1 MAAPAST
8 AEALEM
14 VLDGLSYLAAA
25 DPTALAAQAQA
36 ECLQTLEH
44 ADAIATARARIL
56 AAFTAGQ
63 GHAADADYSPTS
75 WLIHRTRI
83 TKGAARG
90 HLGWARRAA
99 AHPQVVAALAEGTV
113 LSASIAGLICGW
125 TDKLPES
132 CRQTADDILIA
143 AARAGAR
150 KEDLAA
156 LAAEIYARS
165 LPDSDDDP
173 EPDFE
178 DRQLRVETTFAG
190 AGVISGDLTPEATA
204 VVTAVLEAL
213 SAPRGAEDTRT
224 QEQRYHDALED
235 AMRRL
240 VASGL
245 LPERAGQ
252 PVKVWAHVS
261 LAELRALDDGSVLA
275 QEWVGEM
282 AVRWAA
288 RRAAASQAG
297 GDGAAWLAGKPAR
310 AMACDAAIIPV
321 VTGGID
327 PGVLD
332 DLVGLCLQYAGHGP
346 HCAASP
352 DADRPQ
358 QPGQTA
364 DPARPAEAR
373 TQRTGSASLAPATGQ
388 PRTHRPMPTASP
400 RTRRPTI
407 CPAAMTPARPPAAAP
422 RPGRGPPR
430 RRARRCSGRRS
441 SAGPSTWSPA
451 PAGSPASCGPGWP
464 GPGWPG
470 RPCRWTSGT
479 APRSPPRSAA
489 RSSCATST
497 AAGPAAATSPPPPAK
512 STTSPTWPTAAPP
525 ASTAARFIAFSTT
538 TSRSTSGAGPSPC
551 TPTAP
556 PPPAAPTAPKPCT
569 ATARRPPAPG
579 EPGTGSRLHLTISV
593 VEVTEVESGLGQE
606 TVEHAG
612 PVLHPPEPGLDQR
625 GQLANVVLGEV
636 GQRPF
641 QVRPDPP
648 GRAGL
653 VFVSLLSPSVKTVRR
668 SG

>member
-1 MAAPAST
+1 MATPAST
-8 AEALEM
+8 KEALEM

-36 ECLQTLEH
+36 ECLQTLEQ
-44 ADAIATARARIL
+44 ADAIATAARARIL

-63 GHAADADYSPTS
+63 GYAADADYSPAS
-75 WLIHRTRI
+75 WLIHRTRV

-165 LPDSDDDP
+165 LPDDEDDP

-178 DRQLRVETTFAG
+178 DRKLRVETTFAG
-190 AGVISGDLTPEATA
+190 AGVISGDLTPEAAA
-204 VVTAVLEAL
+204 VVTAVLDAL

-224 QEQRYHDALED
+224 QDQRYHDALAD

-275 QEWVGEM
+275 QEWIGEM

-297 GDGAAWLAGKPAR
+297 SDGAAWLAGKPAR
-310 AMACDAAIIPV
+310 AMACDAAVIPV

-327 PGVLD
+327 PAALD
-332 DLVGLCLQYAGHGP
+332 DLVALCLQYAGHGP
-346 HCAASP
+346 HCGSGP

-364 DPARPAEAR
+364 DPPGAAGHAEDPDPADR
-373 TQRTGSASLAPATGQ
+373 TGQ
-388 PRTHRPMPTASP
+388 PGDPPGDPADGPGQPEDPQAADPPGGDDPRPPGDSRTPSGPRPPTAQGQEMLRHAIIGRAVDLVSGP
-400 RTRRPTI
+400 GGLASFLRTRLLG
-407 CPAAMTPARPPAAAP
+407 ARL
-422 RPGRGPPR
+422 
-430 RRARRCSGRRS
+430 
-441 SAGPSTWSPA
+441 AGPSLPLDVGHSAEIPA
-451 PAGSPASCGPGWP
+451 AIRRAVILRDQHCRWAGGCDQPASACEVHHVTHLADGGTTSLDGCALYCFFHHHVAIHQWGWTVTLHP
-464 GPGWPG
+464 D
-470 RPCRWTSGT
+470 GT
-479 APRSPPRSAA
+479 TTARSPDGTKTLHSH
-489 RSSCATST
+489 
-497 AAGPAAATSPPPPAK
+497 SPPA
-512 STTSPTWPTAAPP
+512 
-525 ASTAARFIAFSTT
+525 
-538 TSRSTSGAGPSPC
+538 
-551 TPTAP
+551 
-556 PPPAAPTAPKPCT
+556 
-569 ATARRPPAPG
+569 
-579 EPGTGSRLHLTISV
+579 
-593 VEVTEVESGLGQE
+593 
-606 TVEHAG
+606 
-612 PVLHPPEPGLDQR
+612 
-625 GQLANVVLGEV
+625 
-636 GQRPF
+636 
-641 QVRPDPP
+641 
-648 GRAGL
+648 RAG
-653 VFVSLLSPSVKTVRR
+653 
-668 SG
+668 